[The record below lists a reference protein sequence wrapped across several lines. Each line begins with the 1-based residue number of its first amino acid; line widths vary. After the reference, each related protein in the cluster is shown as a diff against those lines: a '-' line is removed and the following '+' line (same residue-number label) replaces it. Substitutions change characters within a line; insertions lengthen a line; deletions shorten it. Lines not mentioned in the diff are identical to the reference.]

1 MTRSAADP
9 SHLRHL
15 LASGRS
21 AEVPPLADRALR
33 GDEITPEVRA
43 DLLLLRLAAAINLGR
58 RGAYLGA
65 LDEATAAVRACPD
78 PELYGRLYTLAALI
92 ANLDGAIERCVTYLV
107 QSARALRRVHR
118 VDRIV
123 ACAWHDLALAYSYA
137 GLHGYALSAIERARR
152 MAVTAELVEAEF
164 VVPAIRVRLAVW
176 HDHHGDTDACVR
188 VLRDVVADL
197 AWHERVHPDGLAGIR
212 PGSLGAYGY
221 AAARL
226 AALGQPAPLPALSQP
241 AQPATTGE
249 PASPA
254 TPPDIADLLA
264 RAGRG
269 ERGRDL
275 RTLGTVCLAIAAG
288 SADEAIALL
297 DSAQVTPVT
306 LGAAEPQRL
315 RALAHLATGDLAAAR
330 TADRRAYRIASA
342 NVERLHEL
350 YVEAVTSR
358 LDQQDLQRSVTERAA
373 DTLTDPLTGLFSRRY
388 LDTRIAAL
396 RSGGEPAMLVICDLG
411 GLGAVNEA
419 HGRLAGELVL
429 QRVASVLARGTR
441 RGDLV
446 ARYGSTRFAVLL
458 PGAGAEEAREVCTRI
473 EGAVAA
479 EDWAELAP
487 GTPPT
492 ISVSWSGVGAATPA
506 GVGGSTRRAGSTSAA
521 GNSSHAGST
530 GNGRQPSA

>member
-1 MTRSAADP
+1 LTRSAADP

-15 LASGRS
+15 LAGGHS

-33 GDEITPEVRA
+33 GDEAAPEVRA
-43 DLLLLRLAAAINLGR
+43 ELLLLRLAALINLGR

-123 ACAWHDLALAYSYA
+123 ACAWHDLAMAYSYA

-152 MAVTAELVEAEF
+152 MAVTAELPEAEF
-164 VVPAIRVRLAVW
+164 VVPAIRMRLAVW

-197 AWHERVHPDGLAGIR
+197 AWHERVHPDGLPGIR

-226 AALGQPAPLPALSQP
+226 AALGQSAPLPTLSQP
-241 AQPATTGE
+241 APPTAAGGAET
-249 PASPA
+249 PA
-254 TPPDIADLLA
+254 TPPDVADLLA
-264 RAGRG
+264 RAGQG

-297 DSAQVTPVT
+297 DAAQVAPVT

-315 RALAHLATGDLAAAR
+315 RALAHLAAGDIATAR

-350 YVEAVTSR
+350 YVEAVAAR
-358 LDQQDLQRSVTERAA
+358 IDQQDLQRSVAERAA
-373 DTLTDPLTGLFSRRY
+373 NTLTDPLTGLFSRRY

-396 RSGGEPAMLVICDLG
+396 RSAGEPAVLVVCDLD
-411 GLGAVNEA
+411 GLGTVNET

-429 QRVASVLARGTR
+429 QRMASVLARGTR

-446 ARYGSTRFAVLL
+446 SRYGSARFAVLL
-458 PGAGAEEAREVCTRI
+458 PGAVAEEAREVCTRI

-479 EDWAELAP
+479 EDWAELTP

-492 ISVSWSGVGAATPA
+492 ISVSWSEVGAAP
-506 GVGGSTRRAGSTSAA
+506 RART
-521 GNSSHAGST
+521 GNTSHAGSAGVA
-530 GNGRQPSA
+530 GNGRKPST